1 MSNNN
6 NLNDNISNNINL
18 NLNQTAPH
26 DWMSMSE

>member
-26 DWMSMSE
+26 NWMSMSE